1 MVISATACE
10 IRVASANLPAG
21 SIGMPFGEPRA
32 DWLLLGPGVELR
44 QTSYDL
50 PRAAGRVLATD
61 YPQAAEFAAS
71 ILQPPSAA
79 AMVDLFTSASL

>member
-1 MVISATACE
+1 MQFDRMIGGT
-10 IRVASANLPAG
+10 RVVNAG

-50 PRAAGRVLATD
+50 ARAAEEVRATD
-61 YPQAAEFAAS
+61 YPQASEFAAS

-79 AMVDLFTSASL
+79 AMVDLFTSASF